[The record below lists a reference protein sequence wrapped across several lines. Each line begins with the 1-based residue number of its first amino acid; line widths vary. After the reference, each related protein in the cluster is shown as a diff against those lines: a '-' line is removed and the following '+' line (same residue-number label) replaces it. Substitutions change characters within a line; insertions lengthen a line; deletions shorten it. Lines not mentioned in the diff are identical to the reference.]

1 MKINPIRYEQQ
12 GIAAGSIGALI
23 QCCSTVISEGGFN
36 PQGRPFTTNN
46 GLPASNNVTNT
57 ETPANTT
64 DAIIYRVRLFFSPS
78 SDGKMLV
85 IIVSFNMHQ

>member
-1 MKINPIRYEQQ
+1 MDLIHILLNYKILKTKLY
-12 GIAAGSIGALI
+12 
-23 QCCSTVISEGGFN
+23 
-36 PQGRPFTTNN
+36 

-64 DAIIYRVRLFFSPS
+64 DAIIYRVRLFLSPS
-78 SDGKMLV
+78 SNGKMLV